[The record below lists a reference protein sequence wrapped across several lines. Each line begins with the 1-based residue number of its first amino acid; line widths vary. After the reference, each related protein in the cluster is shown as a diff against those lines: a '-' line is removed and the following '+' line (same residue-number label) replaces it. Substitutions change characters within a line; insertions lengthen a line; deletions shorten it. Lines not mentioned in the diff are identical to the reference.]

1 MPNRILERLAVP
13 GVVLLVS
20 FLAFTSQY
28 LFHKIEPGQLST
40 GDIYWFN
47 GLVTALLVCYLRTC
61 FTDPGKIP
69 SDWCEHFA
77 PPYAQVD
84 APVDKS
90 SRQRYCR
97 KCEMPKPPR
106 AHHCKTCNRLV
117 FIVLTSRSRPL
128 LQHNYLGPSVHQLA
142 HLFVLTVT
150 NSFVLFAL
158 TLLLGRTIWDLG
170 LNMTTIEGWEVERH
184 EALRRRA
191 RVMGGY
197 LEGANG
203 EQIRID
209 SQEFPWDIGI
219 WSNFC
224 QAFGTWNVLAW
235 LWPFA
240 RNMSVESGLAFE
252 HNEIDDP
259 SKPWPPPDPD
269 RTYRAPHVSAS
280 GEGFTQSL
288 DPDDFRRRQEA
299 DYQRYDNGELVV
311 RRKPFHERYEHLID
325 AAHDDDSETVYSD
338 DDEAVSDVEEVRGR
352 LPAANAEGEQA
363 WRNKEGERLA
373 DFGLDEEAEFYD
385 EDDLPLAEIIRRRKG
400 E

>member
-1 MPNRILERLAVP
+1 
-13 GVVLLVS
+13 
-20 FLAFTSQY
+20 
-28 LFHKIEPGQLST
+28 
-40 GDIYWFN
+40 
-47 GLVTALLVCYLRTC
+47 
-61 FTDPGKIP
+61 
-69 SDWCEHFA
+69 
-77 PPYAQVD
+77 
-84 APVDKS
+84 
-90 SRQRYCR
+90 
-97 KCEMPKPPR
+97 
-106 AHHCKTCNRLV
+106 
-117 FIVLTSRSRPL
+117 
-128 LQHNYLGPSVHQLA
+128 
-142 HLFVLTVT
+142 
-150 NSFVLFAL
+150 
-158 TLLLGRTIWDLG
+158 
-170 LNMTTIEGWEVERH
+170 MTTIEGWEVERH

-191 RVMGGY
+191 RVMGGF

-269 RTYRAPHVSAS
+269 RTYRAPHVSTS

-325 AAHDDDSETVYSD
+325 AARDDDSEAVYSD
-338 DDEAVSDVEEVRGR
+338 DDEAVSDVEEGRGR
-352 LPAANAEGEQA
+352 LPAANAEGEEA

-373 DFGLDEEAEFYD
+373 DFGLDEQAEFYD
-385 EDDLPLAEIIRRRKG
+385 EDDLPLAEIIRRRKA